1 MFIQQR
7 DGDRAGVRITPIQRA
22 APDTGGL
29 GDVVHRDGARVATGE
44 QLGGGGEDLRPVAR
58 RICPLALAVHPVTVI
73 DLRNKW
79 TQCPVNLGMTSLLH
93 LDTSARRR
101 SISRQV
107 GAAFAGTWRE
117 THPDGRYVYRDLA
130 TDPVPFID
138 EGWTQLCDAVLA
150 AGRADLDRLA
160 DLVCT
165 AEHEQAWAVV
175 EPLLTELRS
184 ADVVLIGTPMY
195 NYSIPAALK
204 AWLDQVTFPKM
215 SLAPMRFV
223 VATARGGAYSPGA
236 PRAAFDYQE
245 RYLRDFFAGHFGI
258 TDTVF
263 INAEL
268 ANSRQDP
275 SLAHLR
281 DEHDRSHALALETAR
296 RLAKGY

>member
-1 MFIQQR
+1 
-7 DGDRAGVRITPIQRA
+7 
-22 APDTGGL
+22 
-29 GDVVHRDGARVATGE
+29 
-44 QLGGGGEDLRPVAR
+44 
-58 RICPLALAVHPVTVI
+58 
-73 DLRNKW
+73 
-79 TQCPVNLGMTSLLH
+79 MTSLLH
-93 LDTSARRR
+93 VDTSARRR

-107 GAAFAGTWRE
+107 SAAFAETWRDA
-117 THPDGRYVYRDLA
+117 HPDGRYVYRDLA
-130 TDPVPFID
+130 ADPVPFID

-150 AGRADLDRLA
+150 AGRTDLDRLA
-160 DLVCT
+160 DLVRT
-165 AEHEQAWAVV
+165 PDHERAWAVV

-204 AWLDQVTFPKM
+204 AWLDQITFPKM

-236 PRAAFDYQE
+236 PKAALDYQE

-263 INAEL
+263 INTEF

-275 SLAHLR
+275 ALVQLR
-281 DEHDRSHALALETAR
+281 EDHDRSHALSLEAAR
-296 RLAKGY
+296 RLAKEY